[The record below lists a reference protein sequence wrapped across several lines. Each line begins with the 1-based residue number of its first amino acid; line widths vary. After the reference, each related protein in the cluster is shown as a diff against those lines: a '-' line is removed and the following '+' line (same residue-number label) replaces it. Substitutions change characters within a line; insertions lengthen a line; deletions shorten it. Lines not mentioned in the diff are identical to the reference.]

1 MSRAPREY
9 VSNSAADRAG
19 NVFRAWNALPNGE
32 QFTTAGMRSFSEA
45 VRVIVAY
52 RDMHAYPM
60 TKVTMG
66 VRSMVKTA
74 TRDDTLRPGQRF
86 KRLDRILVKL
96 FRHPHMRLSQ
106 MEDIGGCRVILDN
119 LEQVDAVADRIMGR
133 WGKTAHLTDYI
144 KKPKDDGYRGIHI
157 VERRDGR
164 LIEVQLRTR
173 GQHAWAQAIEDYS
186 PVTGFN
192 LKDGDG
198 PDDLRLY
205 FKMAA
210 DHIARAERGEPQDP
224 AAEREFARLRT
235 QVSKYF

>member
-1 MSRAPREY
+1 MSRAPREH

-19 NVFRAWNALPNGE
+19 DAFRAWNALPNGE
-32 QFTTAGMRSFSEA
+32 RYMTTGMRGFSEA

-86 KRLDRILVKL
+86 KRLDRILTKL
-96 FRHPHMRLSQ
+96 IRHPHMRLSQ
-106 MEDIGGCRVILDN
+106 MEDIGGCRVILDD
-119 LEQVDAVADRIMGR
+119 LPQAYAVANRIMGR
-133 WGKTAHLTDYI
+133 WGKTAHLTDYVEE
-144 KKPKDDGYRGIHI
+144 PKDDGYRGIHI

-164 LIEVQLRTR
+164 LIEVQLRTP
-173 GQHAWAQAIEDYS
+173 GQHAWAQSIEDYS

-192 LKDGDG
+192 LKDGEG

-210 DHIARAERGEPQDP
+210 DRIAQDELGEPQNP
-224 AAEREFARLRT
+224 AAEYEFARLRT
-235 QVSKYF
+235 QVRKYF

>member
-19 NVFRAWNALPNGE
+19 TAFRAWNALPNGE
-32 QFTTAGMRSFSEA
+32 HLATTAMRGFSEA

-74 TRDDTLRPGQRF
+74 TRDYTLRPGQRF

-96 FRHPHMRLSQ
+96 VRHPHMRLSQ
-106 MEDIGGCRVILDN
+106 MEDIGGCRVVLDN
-119 LEQVDAVADRIMGR
+119 LPQVYAVADRILGR
-133 WGKTAHLTDYI
+133 WGKTAHLTDYVAE
-144 KKPKDDGYRGIHI
+144 PKDDGYRGIHI

-164 LIEVQLRTR
+164 LIEVQLRTP
-173 GQHAWAQAIEDYS
+173 GQHAWAQSIEDYS

-192 LKDGDG
+192 LKDGEG

-210 DHIARAERGEPQDP
+210 DRIARDERGDPRDP
-224 AAEREFARLRT
+224 AAEREFARLRK
-235 QVSKYF
+235 QVRKYF